1 MKVLIIEDNI
11 FMGELIQKMLKLKKY
26 QVDWLKDGVEV
37 MEYLSAN
44 NYDILLVDW
53 MLPKS
58 SGIEVIREIR
68 DKNINIPIIML
79 TAKSQTAD
87 KVSGLN
93 TGADDYLTKPFE
105 FEELEARILANVKRF
120 SMTQNMQQNTKKIG
134 NITYHYNQH
143 QFTINQSTF
152 YLTRKEYQL
161 LELLFLYEVAPRDLI
176 IEKIWNIDQVVTSN
190 NIDALVR
197 LLRNKLKTVGAFIE
211 IKNMRNI
218 GYKLEVSD

>member
-143 QFTINQSTF
+143 QFTINQSTV

-197 LLRNKLKTVGAFIE
+197 LLRNKLKTVGASIE

-218 GYKLEVSD
+218 GYKLEVRD

>member
-1 MKVLIIEDNI
+1 M
-11 FMGELIQKMLKLKKY
+11 
-26 QVDWLKDGVEV
+26 DWLKDGVEV

-120 SMTQNMQQNTKKIG
+120 SMTQNMQQNTK
-134 NITYHYNQH
+134 
-143 QFTINQSTF
+143 
-152 YLTRKEYQL
+152 R
-161 LELLFLYEVAPRDLI
+161 
-176 IEKIWNIDQVVTSN
+176 
-190 NIDALVR
+190 
-197 LLRNKLKTVGAFIE
+197 
-211 IKNMRNI
+211 
-218 GYKLEVSD
+218 

>member
-58 SGIEVIREIR
+58 SGIEVIKEIR

-120 SMTQNMQQNTKKIG
+120 SMTQTMQQNTKKIG
-134 NITYHYNQH
+134 NVTYHYNQH
-143 QFTINQSTF
+143 QFTINQSTV

-197 LLRNKLKTVGAFIE
+197 LLRNKLKTVGASIE

>member
-58 SGIEVIREIR
+58 SGIEVIKEIR

-120 SMTQNMQQNTKKIG
+120 SMTQTMQQNTKKIG

-143 QFTINQSTF
+143 QFTINQSTV

-176 IEKIWNIDQVVTSN
+176 IEKIWNINQVVTSN

-197 LLRNKLKTVGAFIE
+197 LLRNKLKTVGASIE